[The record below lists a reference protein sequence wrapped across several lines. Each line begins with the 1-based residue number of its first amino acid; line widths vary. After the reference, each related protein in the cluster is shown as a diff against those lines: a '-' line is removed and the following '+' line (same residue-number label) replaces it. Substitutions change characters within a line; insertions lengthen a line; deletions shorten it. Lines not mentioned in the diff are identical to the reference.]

1 MGFSLYVHVP
11 FCVRICTYCDFP
23 RVLLSSVTPAG
34 ATPAGATPA
43 GGTPGAGE
51 PEATFAAMISTLG
64 ALPAAM
70 RTQPVDTV
78 FFGGGTPSCVPP
90 GLIAGILRTARDL
103 FPFSDNAEISLEAN
117 PEDVT
122 PAWIRAMRE
131 AGVNRFSLGVQSF
144 ACAGPLGRRHTPQRA
159 IEAVGQL
166 RAGGVTNLN
175 LDLMF
180 ALPDQGPSELARD
193 LDELI
198 ALSPEHVSCYGL
210 TLEPDTPLGRDYAA
224 GLHRFP
230 DDEAWLK
237 LYRTVQDR
245 LEGAGYE
252 QYEISNWARPGME
265 CRHNLLIWEG
275 ADYLGIGPAA
285 VSRWKRWRWTEPAD
299 PQEYRHLVDGCRWP
313 QEGPSPW
320 AAASDTVDDAGADI
334 ETLLTGTRLLRG
346 FDLGRL
352 HGRLLEDC
360 ICDLR
365 TKGLLWQTGGRVGLT
380 RPGLPVADS
389 ILAQLVDALRGPEE
403 SVR

>member
-1 MGFSLYVHVP
+1 MGFSLYVHIP

-23 RVLLSSVTPAG
+23 RVLLPNVTATSAG
-34 ATPAGATPA
+34 TTAPETFIQD
-43 GGTPGAGE
+43 
-51 PEATFAAMISTLG
+51 PEATFSAMTRALR
-64 ALPAAM
+64 ALPADM
-70 RTQPVDTV
+70 RSRPVDTV

-90 GLIAGILRTARDL
+90 VLIAGILRTAREL
-103 FPFSDNAEISLEAN
+103 FAFDDDAEISTEAN
-117 PEDVT
+117 PEDVS
-122 PAWIRAMRE
+122 PAWIHALLD

-159 IEAVGQL
+159 IEAVGHL
-166 RAGGVTNLN
+166 RDAGVTNLN

-180 ALPDQGPSELARD
+180 ALPEQGQAELARD
-193 LDELI
+193 LAELI

-210 TLEPDTPLGRDYAA
+210 TLEPETPLGRDYAA
-224 GLHRFP
+224 GRYLFP
-230 DDEAWLK
+230 EDDVWLE
-237 LYRTVQDR
+237 LYRTIQDR
-245 LEGAGYE
+245 LESAGYE
-252 QYEISNWARPGME
+252 QYEISNWARPGRE
-265 CRHNLLIWEG
+265 CRHNLRIWEG

-285 VSRWKRWRWTEPAD
+285 VSRWRRWRWTEPAD
-299 PQEYRHLVDGCRWP
+299 PAEYRRRVEGCLWP

-320 AAASDTVDDAGADI
+320 AAASDTVDDGGEDI

-352 HGRLLEDC
+352 HGRLREDC

-389 ILAQLVDALRGPEE
+389 ILAQLVDALRAPEE